1 MGVCAP
7 DGSSCVCH
15 DEVHYWASERCQ
27 QYHDGPD
34 PNAPSGGG
42 TCPALLSVPSE
53 NSETSGGNNSSSI
66 GGTWQYGLIGLLSAL
81 VVVAVVSYGGYK
93 YYTEYYLHSGQDK
106 GSPFTVYSAYS
117 KASSSIRAETS
128 FNNATFKHSLAGG
141 GDMELSIMEEN
152 NVDENAEVDL
162 SDMAGIYSAT
172 PVTSTDLMT
181 RPSSPP
187 RPSFQKSLSRT
198 LSTSL
203 SFRSFNSTKKK
214 PIFDANEEDFTF
226 ASHKM
231 EDEIVLNDNVE
242 SEVHL

>member
-1 MGVCAP
+1 
-7 DGSSCVCH
+7 
-15 DEVHYWASERCQ
+15 VHYWASERCQ

-53 NSETSGGNNSSSI
+53 NSEKSGGNNSSSI